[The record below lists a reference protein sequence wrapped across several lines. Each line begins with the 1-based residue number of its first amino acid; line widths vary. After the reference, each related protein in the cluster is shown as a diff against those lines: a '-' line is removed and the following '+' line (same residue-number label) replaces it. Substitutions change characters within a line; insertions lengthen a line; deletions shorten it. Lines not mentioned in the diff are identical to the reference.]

1 MPYNT
6 AGSFTNSCFETHI
19 PTLYVLPLWS
29 ATFLRGQQGPGS
41 PKDNCVPALTHI
53 HQLELGTHCVFPCAP
68 SVPGRT
74 IWEIRVTE
82 LEILAGTSWVMLSA
96 QWMLHLLNFQFQ
108 GIQWAENLLHA
119 ICIVHVVVSI
129 SIVHQLAGIDVSPGP
144 LGRLDGQRLDDFSRR
159 TLMDGGRRCN
169 FSVQM
174 GMRQK
179 KQPKQPLVMESSIT
193 RHTLDIW
200 VTHGAIEE
208 NPSHQHWFL
217 LLLFSSHY

>member
-1 MPYNT
+1 MT
-6 AGSFTNSCFETHI
+6 SLVSHI
-19 PTLYVLPLWS
+19 PQG
-29 ATFLRGQQGPGS
+29 ATRVRES
-41 PKDNCVPALTHI
+41 PKSFSSCTEPYSPAGVGNPLH
-53 HQLELGTHCVFPCAP
+53 FPCVP

-129 SIVHQLAGIDVSPGP
+129 SIIHQLAGIDVSPGP

-159 TLMDGGRRCN
+159 TLIDGGRRCN
-169 FSVQM
+169 FSVEM
-174 GMRQK
+174 GRRQK
-179 KQPKQPLVMESSIT
+179 KQPKQPPVLRNTIT
-193 RHTLDIW
+193 RCTLDIW
-200 VTHGAIEE
+200 NTHGGTEE